1 MTYAETIQKAINR
14 FSRDITKKQTE
25 KGITQKQLATE
36 IGCRD
41 GGSALSRLRLYGKCS
56 QQLVLVLCEYFKLNR
71 KAYFTDEQFAE
82 LGTSKKIK
90 SEVVDAPIEPIEIDF
105 LTPSYEEYKPEET
118 INESDEL
125 VTKGMLKDYIR
136 DLLISFLEGIV

>member
-1 MTYAETIQKAINR
+1 MTYTETIQKAINR

-41 GGSALSRLRLYGKCS
+41 NGSALSRLRLYGKCS
-56 QQLVLVLCEYFKLNR
+56 QQLVLALCEYFKLNR
-71 KAYFTDEQFAE
+71 NAYFTDEQFAE

-90 SEVVDAPIEPIEIDF
+90 SEVIDAPADIELQLDI
-105 LTPSYEEYKPEET
+105 PSFEEVKTEET

-125 VTKGMLKDYIR
+125 VTKGMVKDYIR